1 MTAAGTGEVGVLP
14 RLAPDP
20 DKSQRLAEAVT
31 FGVEEEFL
39 LVDRR
44 SLRVAPRAA
53 SVLALAPEALRV
65 NLRRELLGT
74 QIEIA
79 TPICHDLAGLRA
91 ELVALRHGLAA
102 AAEHVGCR
110 LVAVGAAVLPGIAP
124 KGRWVVGRS
133 ATPGTREKLMRQRFG
148 AAVDRHGLSACHVHV
163 GLGDLDLAVAVS
175 NHVRAWLPVLQA
187 ISANSPFADGRDTG
201 YASWRSVLWA
211 RRPTAGPPPWL
222 HSAAHFNQLIES
234 LLRSGAMLDRAT
246 LFWYARPS
254 AVHPT
259 IELRVGDVCATVD
272 ETVLVAALA
281 RALVRTAV
289 WDVRAGRTPPF
300 VEDQLLAVAHWTAA
314 RFGLEGELFD
324 PVAARPRP
332 AWEMV
337 HALADHVRP
346 GLVASGDLETVH
358 TLCDVVRAGGS
369 GAARQ
374 REAYRLS
381 RDPKAVVRY
390 LVDQTLG
397 IAAVRPT

>member
-1 MTAAGTGEVGVLP
+1 LTAAGPGDVGVLP
-14 RLAPDP
+14 RIGPDL
-20 DKSQRLAEAVT
+20 DKSQRLADGVT

-44 SLRVAPRAA
+44 SLRVAPRAP
-53 SVLALAPEALRV
+53 SVLALVPEAMRAY
-65 NLRRELLGT
+65 LRRELLDT
-74 QIEIA
+74 QVEVA
-79 TPICHDLAGLRA
+79 TPVCHGLPELRA
-91 ELVALRHGLAA
+91 ELVALRRGLAA

-110 LVAVGAAVLPGIAP
+110 LVAVGAAVLPGTAP

-133 ATPGTREKLMRQRFG
+133 TIPSMREKAMRQRFG

-187 ISANSPFADGRDTG
+187 MSANSPFADGRDTG

-222 HSAAHFNQLIES
+222 HSAVHFNQLVDS
-234 LLRSGAMLDRAT
+234 LLGSGAMLDRAT

-281 RALVRTAV
+281 RALVRTAMY
-289 WDVRAGRTPPF
+289 DVQAGRTPPF
-300 VEDQLLAVAHWTAA
+300 VEDQLLAAAHWTAA
-314 RFGLEGELFD
+314 RFGLDGELFD

-332 AWEMV
+332 AWDMV

-346 GLVASGDLETVH
+346 ALVASSDLETVH
-358 TLCDVVRAGGS
+358 TLCDVIRAGRS
-369 GAARQ
+369 SAARQ
-374 REAYRLS
+374 REAYSLS
-381 RDPKAVVRY
+381 RDPRAVVRH
-390 LVDQTLG
+390 LIDQTLG
-397 IAAVRPT
+397 TGTE